1 MAMTLRQQASQGF
14 DARRNGRPNVGS
26 VRITEELNPV
36 ARSAEAFVQAAPAET
51 FSATGE
57 LARSLGAL
65 GGQLQGLVTDSQR
78 RAKEDEEETQRAAA
92 ERAYIEN
99 NGIGFSEAVREGKIP
114 AQASPI
120 FQRTYQEQQGATLGR
135 TGVAA
140 IEQEYEKWE
149 RKDTATPEEFTGW
162 MAERVKEKFANADPF
177 ALRAALPHIQRLQD
191 RLSSRNVKEVSDRFY
206 SGAIETAQQ
215 EVRAVI
221 DQELKEPD
229 ANAVGPFLP
238 PQINATRAAR
248 TIEGITGRLKAAG
261 VRGADL
267 NAAVVDTISEEAVRR
282 NDPTLLDIL
291 KRDRENGTP
300 GPGLT
305 SYGQKKLAE
314 AEDRIY
320 RNVERLETAAARRQ
334 EREFKQGNRLA
345 TRHVVDTLF
354 RNPEAEID
362 PNVIELGSRHDPD
375 FAMKVERIREQIQKR
390 NETDTPSEVRD
401 ATRRIWESDRPTA
414 AVMDEVANGNIR
426 NPATMRSLLN
436 DAARIE
442 QARGRGGGSSNLDA
456 FKRTREAIAKATDPY
471 NTNARDPDQIN
482 SRAVFDF
489 ELAMAE
495 WDQRNP
501 EATAV
506 ERMKQIKEVGDVY
519 LGAISKDTGEY
530 TTPDRAARTGTQ
542 ADSQATQEGQRRLT
556 RPAPQVQGEAPSQPT
571 TGPDLSSRALGTQAQ
586 PVREMVLGQ
595 GGAVSWMERRI
606 QELEEAD
613 DAEPEAGFQTRST
626 FNSRHYDWK
635 DLRNDRFTGAKIA
648 ERTVKALDT
657 VTDEFGK
664 RLKLNSGYRSS
675 EYNNRVS
682 NSGDNSQHVQ
692 GTALDV
698 NVADYSD
705 EEKAKLAA
713 LFIREGARGL
723 GFYTR
728 GFMHVDFRKSSGR
741 GPGGLAVWG
750 QGETPTWFLQ
760 GMRDG
765 LSARS
770 NKVR

>member
-1 MAMTLRQQASQGF
+1 MALTLKQQAIQGF
-14 DARRNGRPNVGS
+14 DARTNGRPSIGPGQ
-26 VRITEELNPV
+26 ITETLRPV
-36 ARSAEAFVQAAPAET
+36 AKPAEAFVQAAPAET

-57 LARSLGAL
+57 LAKSLGAL
-65 GGQLQGLVTDSQR
+65 GGQLQGLVADGQR
-78 RAKEDEEETQRAAA
+78 RAKADEEETQRAAA

-99 NGIGFSEAVREGKIP
+99 NGQGFTEAVREGKIP

-120 FQRTYQEQQGATLGR
+120 FRRTYQEQQGATLGR
-135 TGVAA
+135 TGAA
-140 IEQEYEKWE
+140 EIEQEYDKWE
-149 RKDTATPEEFTGW
+149 KRDTATPEEFTGW
-162 MAERVKEKFANADPF
+162 MAERVKERFANADPF

-206 SGAIETAQQ
+206 SGAIETAQR

-229 ANAVGPFLP
+229 ANSVGPFLP

-248 TIEGITGRLKAAG
+248 TIDGITGRLKAAG

-267 NAAVVDTISEEAVRR
+267 NAAVVDTITEEAVRR
-282 NDPTLLDIL
+282 NDPMLLEVL

-305 SYGQKKLAE
+305 TYGQKKLAE

-320 RNVERLETAAARRQ
+320 RNVERLETSAARRQ

-354 RNPEAEID
+354 KNPEAEID
-362 PNVIELGSRHDPD
+362 QNIIELGSRHDPD
-375 FAMKVERIREQIQKR
+375 FAMKVEKVREQIQKR

-414 AVMDEVANGNIR
+414 AVMDEVANGNIK
-426 NPATMRSLLN
+426 NPATMRGLLN

-442 QARGRGGGSSNLDA
+442 QARGRGGGSNNLDA

-471 NTNARDPDQIN
+471 NTNSRDPDQIN

-530 TTPDRAARTGTQ
+530 KPPDMAARTRTQ
-542 ADSQATQEGQRRLT
+542 ADSQATQDGQRRLT
-556 RPAPQVQGEAPSQPT
+556 RPAPQ
-571 TGPDLSSRALGTQAQ
+571 L
-586 PVREMVLGQ
+586 
-595 GGAVSWMERRI
+595 
-606 QELEEAD
+606 
-613 DAEPEAGFQTRST
+613 
-626 FNSRHYDWK
+626 
-635 DLRNDRFTGAKIA
+635 
-648 ERTVKALDT
+648 
-657 VTDEFGK
+657 
-664 RLKLNSGYRSS
+664 
-675 EYNNRVS
+675 
-682 NSGDNSQHVQ
+682 
-692 GTALDV
+692 
-698 NVADYSD
+698 
-705 EEKAKLAA
+705 
-713 LFIREGARGL
+713 
-723 GFYTR
+723 
-728 GFMHVDFRKSSGR
+728 
-741 GPGGLAVWG
+741 
-750 QGETPTWFLQ
+750 QGETPRSTPQSAVQWMQSEIGQRMANLPAETRTI
-760 GMRDG
+760 GGRTIMDLASGARGGGTTHLKLAEEYLGATERGDTAA
-765 LSARS
+765 LSEFFRRSAGTNIDPRKTAWCAAFANAVLGGAGFGTTGSLMARS
-770 NKVR
+770 FLNYGEDATAAPQKGDVVVLTRGSGNVSGHVGFFVGFTERGGQRFIQVLGGNQSNGVNIQEYSEERLLGIRRPTAL